1 MSGFAQLLE
10 RIEDFIKKF
19 YMNRLIRGGLL
30 FLALTVSVFL
40 LFVNIEYFAL
50 LGSAMRAV
58 LFFSFIFIVLAA
70 FWYFIL
76 NPILKIYKVGKRL
89 SYEEASKIIGKLIPG
104 IEDKVLNTLQ
114 LAGFRDNNL
123 ALAAIEQKSV
133 ELVRSPFSSAINLK
147 ENKRYLWFV
156 LPVLS
161 VLFVLLFANPKII
174 TTGSERIVN
183 YSAAYLP
190 EAPFDFVLLNDLSAV
205 EEGTDVDL
213 RLRLKGDDIPAKVF
227 VQSNYGRFMMTE
239 VGKNEYSFNVPKL
252 REDLKFHFVAADF
265 KSGTFE
271 LPVYGS
277 SVLAGLT
284 VELSYPSYLGRPNES
299 IENPVMLAIPQGTKV
314 RFRGILKNAEEV
326 KVKFADSTYTSESGI
341 NCEYR
346 FMSSQDVQFLWKNKY
361 SGDPVNIDKRVD
373 VIPDLYP
380 TIDVK
385 RSNDSLNA
393 RLFFFNGEV
402 RDDYG
407 ISAVNLVLEVRTS
420 EGKLN
425 VTRIPVPA
433 MMRVGGVFYQMLD
446 INSLSLSAGDV
457 LNYFFEVYDNDGVN
471 GPKRSVSTRYEFNVP
486 GADELAELRTEA
498 MQNAQAGISDVQ
510 REMELFQRSMEEFR
524 KANLNRN
531 TPNWKKQEMLD
542 RLQMQQLQL
551 EQMLQN
557 EMQNLN
563 ESIDDQQR
571 FDEVDEELLKKQEE
585 LNKLL
590 EELMDDEL
598 RDLLEKMQELM
609 EKNNPQ
615 QMEELMQDFELTNE
629 QMLNQLDRS
638 IEMLKRMEVEERMNQ
653 TLKELDELQQRQEE
667 LSNQMGANEKE
678 LQEKLNDDFNKLMD
692 ELNEIQDKNDDL
704 KRPLDLDF
712 MEDLQESIQQDIDN
726 AQDNLD
732 KGKDAKANQPQKGA
746 SEKMKQMKGNL
757 QARMDA
763 QKKKDKGEDIETL
776 RSILFNLMR
785 LSFEQERVML
795 EMQLTQVLDPTY
807 TRLTREQRKIMDDH
821 IVVRDSL
828 LALVERVPE
837 LGSIVD
843 QELKVIALNFKN
855 VTPNMHERKSRETG
869 INQQYVMTS
878 YNNLAL
884 MLNESL
890 EQMQMQMQG
899 MEGGGGSCDNPGGKG
914 SKPGEGIGNMK
925 EILKKQME
933 QMQNG
938 ANPGGKGGQGQPGG
952 MGQPGGGGSPMPVP
966 GMSSQEVA
974 RMAAEQAMMRRKLE
988 EMRNELN
995 KGGEGNGDVLNPLI
1009 DELDKQERDLVNGDH
1024 RSLIKRQ
1031 QEILTRLLESEKALM
1046 ERELDDARQSSPAK
1060 DDHERNLTRFDEY
1073 KKRKEREVEQLRVQ
1087 TPGLNAY
1094 YRQMALHYYNRVL
1107 SN

>member
-70 FWYFIL
+70 FLFFIL

-89 SYEEASKIIGKLIPG
+89 SYEEASKMIGKLIPG

-239 VGKNEYSFNVPKL
+239 VGKNEYSFIVPKL

-346 FMSSQDVQFLWKNKY
+346 FMASQDVQFLWKNKY

-425 VTRIPVPA
+425 ITRIPVPA
-433 MMRVGGVFYQMLD
+433 MMRVGGMFYQMLD

-471 GPKRSVSTRYEFNVP
+471 GPKRSVSTRYEFKVP
-486 GADELAELRTEA
+486 GAEELAELRTEA

-563 ESIDDQQR
+563 EAIEDQQR

-638 IEMLKRMEVEERMNQ
+638 MEMLKRMEVEERMNQ
-653 TLKELDELQQRQEE
+653 ALKELDELQQRQEE

-757 QARMDA
+757 QAQMDA

-795 EMQLTQVLDPTY
+795 EMQLTQVSDPTY

-925 EILKKQME
+925 EMLKKQME

-938 ANPGGKGGQGQPGG
+938 ANPGGKEGQGQPGG

-995 KGGEGNGDVLNPLI
+995 KGGEGNGDILNPLI

-1024 RSLIKRQ
+1024 RNLIKRQ

>member
-10 RIEDFIKKF
+10 RIEEFIKKF

-40 LFVNIEYFAL
+40 LFVNIEYFGL
-50 LGSAMRAV
+50 LGSAMRGL
-58 LFFSFIFIVLAA
+58 LFFSFIFIVLGA
-70 FWYFIL
+70 FWFFIL

-89 SYEEASKIIGKLIPG
+89 SYEEASKMIGKLIPG

-114 LAGFRDNNL
+114 LSGFRDNNL
-123 ALAAIEQKSV
+123 AMAAIEQKSI
-133 ELVRSPFSSAINLK
+133 ELVRNPFTSAINLK
-147 ENKRYLWFV
+147 DNKRYLWFV
-156 LPVLS
+156 LPVFL
-161 VLFVLLFANPKII
+161 VLFILLFANPKII

-183 YSAAYLP
+183 YNSVYLP
-190 EAPFDFVLLNDLSAV
+190 EAPFDFILLNDLSAV
-205 EEGTDVDL
+205 EEGADVDL
-213 RLRLKGDDIPAKVF
+213 RLRLKGNDIPSKVF

-239 VGKNEYSFNVPKL
+239 VGKNEYSFIVPKL

-277 SVLAGLT
+277 SVLAGLS
-284 VELSYPSYLGRPNES
+284 VELIYPSYLSRPNES

-314 RFRGILKNAEEV
+314 RFRGILKNAEGV
-326 KVKFADSTYTSESGI
+326 QIKFVDSTYASSSGI

-346 FMSSQDVQFLWKNKY
+346 FMASQDVQFLWKNKF
-361 SGDPVNIDKRVD
+361 SGDPVQIEKRVD

-380 TIDVK
+380 TIGVK
-385 RSNDSLNA
+385 RSTDTLNS

-407 ISAVNLVLEVRTS
+407 ISQVNLVLEVRTA

-425 VTRIPVPA
+425 TTRVPVPA
-433 MMRVGGVFYQMLD
+433 MMRVGGMFYHMLD
-446 INSLSLSAGDV
+446 INNMGLSAGDV

-471 GPKRSVSTRYEFNVP
+471 GPKRSVSTRYEFKVP
-486 GADELAELRTEA
+486 GAEELAELRSEA
-498 MQNAQAGISDVQ
+498 VQNAQAGVADVQ
-510 REMELFQRSMEEFR
+510 KEMQRFQRSMEEFR

-542 RLQMQQLQL
+542 RLQLQQLQL

-563 ESIDDQQR
+563 ETIQDQER

-609 EKNNPQ
+609 KQNNPQ
-615 QMEELMQDFELTNE
+615 QMEDLMQDFELTNE
-629 QMLNQLDRS
+629 QMMNQLDRTM
-638 IEMLKRMEVEERMNQ
+638 EMLKRMEVEERMNQ
-653 TLKELDELQQRQEE
+653 ALNNLDELQQRQEE
-667 LSNQMGANEKE
+667 LSSQMGANEKE
-678 LQEKLNDDFNKLMD
+678 LQDKLNDDFKKLME
-692 ELNEIQDKNDDL
+692 ELNEIKDKNDDL
-704 KRPLDLDF
+704 KRPMDLDF
-712 MEDLQESIQQDIDN
+712 LDDLQESIQQDMND
-726 AQDNLD
+726 AQENLD

-746 SEKMKQMKGNL
+746 SDKMKQMKSNM
-757 QARMDA
+757 QAQMEA
-763 QKKKDKGEDIETL
+763 QKKKEKGEDIETL

-795 EMQLTQVLDPTY
+795 EMQLTQVSDPTY

-821 IVVRDSL
+821 IVVKDSL
-828 LALVERVPE
+828 IALVERVPE

-843 QELKVIALNFKN
+843 QELKTIALNFKN
-855 VTPNMHERKSRETG
+855 VTPNMHERKSRDTG

-884 MLNESL
+884 MLNEAL

-914 SKPGEGIGNMK
+914 AKPGEGMGNMK
-925 EILKKQME
+925 EMLKKQME
-933 QMQNG
+933 KMQNG
-938 ANPGGKGGQGQPGG
+938 ANPGGKDGQGGPGGGQPGG
-952 MGQPGGGGSPMPVP
+952 NGSPMPVP
-966 GMSSQEVA
+966 GLSSQEVA

-1009 DELDKQERDLVNGDH
+1009 DELDRQERDLINGNH
-1024 RSLIKRQ
+1024 NNLIKRQ

-1046 ERELDDARQSSPAK
+1046 ERELDDARQSTPAK
-1060 DDHERNLTRFDEY
+1060 DDHQRNLTRFDEY
-1073 KKRKEREVEQLRVQ
+1073 KKRKELEVEQLRVQ

-1094 YRQMALHYYNRVL
+1094 YRQMALQYYNRVL

>member
-10 RIEDFIKKF
+10 RIEEFIKKF

-40 LFVNIEYFAL
+40 LFVNIEYFGL
-50 LGSAMRAV
+50 LGSAMRGL
-58 LFFSFIFIVLAA
+58 LFFSFIFIVLGA
-70 FWYFIL
+70 FWFFIL

-89 SYEEASKIIGKLIPG
+89 SYEEASKMIGKLIPG

-114 LAGFRDNNL
+114 LSGFRDNNL
-123 ALAAIEQKSV
+123 AMAAIEQKSI
-133 ELVRSPFSSAINLK
+133 ELVRNPFTSAINLK
-147 ENKRYLWFV
+147 DNKRYLWFV
-156 LPVLS
+156 LPVFL
-161 VLFVLLFANPKII
+161 VLFILLFANPKII

-183 YSAAYLP
+183 YNSVYLP
-190 EAPFDFVLLNDLSAV
+190 EAPFDFILLNDLSAV
-205 EEGTDVDL
+205 EEGADVDL
-213 RLRLKGDDIPAKVF
+213 RLRLKGNDIPSKVF

-239 VGKNEYSFNVPKL
+239 VGKNEYSFIVPKL

-277 SVLAGLT
+277 SVLAGLS
-284 VELSYPSYLGRPNES
+284 VELIYPSYLSRPNES

-314 RFRGILKNAEEV
+314 RFRGILKNAERV
-326 KVKFADSTYTSESGI
+326 QIKFIDSTYASPSGI

-346 FMSSQDVQFLWKNKY
+346 FMASQDVQFLWKNKF
-361 SGDPVNIDKRVD
+361 SGDPVQIEKRVD

-380 TIDVK
+380 TIDVR
-385 RSNDSLNA
+385 RSTDSLNS

-407 ISAVNLVLEVRTS
+407 ISQVNLVLEVRTA

-425 VTRIPVPA
+425 TTRVPVPA
-433 MMRVGGVFYQMLD
+433 MMRVGGMFYHMLD
-446 INSLSLSAGDV
+446 INNMGLSAGDL

-471 GPKRSVSTRYEFNVP
+471 GPKRSVSTRYEYKVP
-486 GADELAELRTEA
+486 GAEELAELRSEA
-498 MQNAQAGISDVQ
+498 VQNAQAGVADVQ
-510 REMELFQRSMEEFR
+510 KEMQRFQRSMEEFR

-542 RLQMQQLQL
+542 RLQLQQLQL

-563 ESIDDQQR
+563 ETIQDQER

-609 EKNNPQ
+609 KQNNPQ
-615 QMEELMQDFELTNE
+615 QMEDLMQDFELTNE
-629 QMLNQLDRS
+629 QMMNQLDRTM
-638 IEMLKRMEVEERMNQ
+638 EMLKRMEVEERMNQ
-653 TLKELDELQQRQEE
+653 ALNNLDELQQRQEE
-667 LSNQMGANEKE
+667 LSNQMGENEKE
-678 LQEKLNDDFNKLMD
+678 LQEKLNDDFKKLME

-712 MEDLQESIQQDIDN
+712 LDDLQESIQQDMND
-726 AQDNLD
+726 AQENLD

-746 SEKMKQMKGNL
+746 SDKMKQMKSNM
-757 QARMDA
+757 QAQMDA
-763 QKKKDKGEDIETL
+763 QKKKEKGEDIETL

-795 EMQLTQVLDPTY
+795 EMQLTQVSDPTY
-807 TRLTREQRKIMDDH
+807 TKLTREQRKIMDDH
-821 IVVRDSL
+821 IVVKDSL
-828 LALVERVPE
+828 IALVERVPE

-843 QELKVIALNFKN
+843 QELKTIALNFKN
-855 VTPNMHERKSRETG
+855 VTPNMHERRSRETG

-884 MLNESL
+884 MLNEAL

-914 SKPGEGIGNMK
+914 AKPGEGMGNMK
-925 EILKKQME
+925 EMLKKQME

-938 ANPGGKGGQGQPGG
+938 ASPGGKDGQGSPGGGQPGG
-952 MGQPGGGGSPMPVP
+952 SGSPMPVP
-966 GMSSQEVA
+966 GLSSQEVA
-974 RMAAEQAMMRRKLE
+974 RMAAEQAMMRKKLE

-995 KGGEGNGDVLNPLI
+995 KGGEGSGDVLNPLI
-1009 DELDKQERDLVNGDH
+1009 DELDRQERDLINGNH
-1024 RSLIKRQ
+1024 NNLIKRQ

-1046 ERELDDARQSSPAK
+1046 ERELDDARQSTPAK
-1060 DDHERNLTRFDEY
+1060 DDHQRNLTRFDEY
-1073 KKRKEREVEQLRVQ
+1073 KKRKELEVEQLRVQ

-1094 YRQMALHYYNRVL
+1094 YRQMALQYYNRVL